1 MVVGKVPGHGS
12 TVELGGFKVYLLLP
26 TDPED
31 EKLEIYRQKKME
43 SVGIC

>member
-31 EKLEIYRQKKME
+31 KSWRFIAKKRWK
-43 SVGIC
+43 V